1 MSMQEMSKEERS
13 VLQCQLGTM
22 EERDNTRQV
31 NISAK
36 PNQNAETPTA
46 QDAQLDLEPFEEV
59 ATGELDEAMM
69 KNE

>member
-1 MSMQEMSKEERS
+1 MSMKERSKEERS

-22 EERDNTRQV
+22 EERDNSWEV

-46 QDAQLDLEPFEEV
+46 QDAQDLEPFEEV
-59 ATGELDEAMM
+59 ATGELDEEMM